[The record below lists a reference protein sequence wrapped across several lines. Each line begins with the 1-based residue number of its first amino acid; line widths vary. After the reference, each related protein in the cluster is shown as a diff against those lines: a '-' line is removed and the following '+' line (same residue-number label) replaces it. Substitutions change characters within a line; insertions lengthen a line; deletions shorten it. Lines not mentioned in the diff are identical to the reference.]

1 MSESTVATVATGRAS
16 PVARPVRPL
25 IGPSRRGHSAPDR
38 EVAVPLYTRH
48 TRGTIEAERERRLTS
63 HAGNTLRHVRRP
75 GMPHP
80 RIAAAIAAR
89 ARLAPPQRRADE
101 DRWVDEGGWFDPE
114 TVGRVQIGD
123 PEVKRCS
130 S

>member
-1 MSESTVATVATGRAS
+1 MSKLTVATVATGRAS
-16 PVARPVRPL
+16 PVARPVRPP
-25 IGPSRRGHSAPDR
+25 IGSSRRAHSGSDR

-48 TRGTIEAERERRLTS
+48 TRGTIEAERERRQTS
-63 HAGNTLRHVRRP
+63 HAGNTVRHVRRP

-89 ARLAPPQRRADE
+89 AGLATQSRTDE
-101 DRWVDEGGWFDPE
+101 DRWNNEGGSFDPE
-114 TVGRVQIGD
+114 RSIGNR
-123 PEVKRCS
+123 EMKRCS